1 MLRAVLT
8 IKDLA
13 RFALSASVC
22 LACGGSDSPVG
33 PPPLQTPLMEV
44 RYVSSV
50 SPELRDVVTAAAEKW
65 TRALSRDR
73 GNFPLNFP
81 ANHCF
86 AGAPRLNEVHHNL
99 LVFFSIGD
107 LDGSSRQ
114 LAFTAVCSISEQD
127 ALPVVAHIKL
137 DRTDLVWME
146 EQDVLAGVIAHEMG
160 HALGFNPSSYL
171 AKGLA
176 AGGVADPYFSGG
188 AARARFA
195 EHGDWYPGV
204 RVPLEDSHDNGPNDP
219 HWRFIVFG
227 DELMASE
234 LGPGYRLP
242 LSVITLG
249 LFADLGYSVDYS
261 VADSYEV
268 IPLFGASRMLP
279 EASLAHDFRTIAP
292 PTILKPLASP

>member
-1 MLRAVLT
+1 MT

-13 RFALSASVC
+13 RFALSTAVC

-50 SPELRDVVTAAAEKW
+50 SPELRSVVTAAAEKW
-65 TRALSRDR
+65 TRALSRNR
-73 GNFPLNFP
+73 GDFPLNFP

-99 LVFFSIGD
+99 LILISVGD

-114 LAFTAVCSISEQD
+114 LAFTAVCSIGED
-127 ALPVVAHIKL
+127 ALPIVAHIRL
-137 DRTDLVWME
+137 DRVDLVWME
-146 EQDVLAGVIAHEMG
+146 EQEVLEGVIAHEMG

-171 AKGLA
+171 AKGLG

-195 EHGDWYPGV
+195 EHGAWYSGV
-204 RVPLEDSHDNGPNDP
+204 TVPLEDSRENGPNDP
-219 HWRFIVFG
+219 HWRFVVFG

-234 LGPGYRLP
+234 LGPKYRLP

-268 IPLFGASRMLP
+268 IPLFGANRVPP
-279 EASLAHDFRTIAP
+279 EASLAHDFRIISPLTV
-292 PTILKPLASP
+292 LRPLASP